1 VQESHRY
8 AAFISGKSSTQPRVD
23 PISSESTFSARAD
36 AVLAAVGA
44 ALDAAGDASDADLD
58 WSLNDGVLTIDCG
71 HDGKLIVNRH
81 VPNREIWVAA
91 KSGGFHF
98 RAAGGAW
105 RDSRGGEELGATLTR
120 LLRDQ
125 AGATIDLAAL
135 PPPPTA

>member
-1 VQESHRY
+1 MSGES
-8 AAFISGKSSTQPRVD
+8 
-23 PISSESTFSARAD
+23 EFSARAD

-44 ALDAAGDASDADLD
+44 ALDDAIDASDADLD

-71 HDGKLIVNRH
+71 RDGKLIVNRH

-98 RAAGGAW
+98 RGTGGAW
-105 RDSRGGEELGATLTR
+105 RDSRAGEELGAALKR

-125 AGATIDLAAL
+125 AGMAVDLPSL
-135 PPPPTA
+135 PPPPAD

>member
-1 VQESHRY
+1 M
-8 AAFISGKSSTQPRVD
+8 
-23 PISSESTFSARAD
+23 SSESIFSARAD

-71 HDGKLIVNRH
+71 RDGKLIVNRH

-105 RDSRGGEELGATLTR
+105 RDSRGGEARRRTHAPAAGPGRRDHRPGCAAATA
-120 LLRDQ
+120 D
-125 AGATIDLAAL
+125 GLAQ
-135 PPPPTA
+135 

>member
-1 VQESHRY
+1 MSGES
-8 AAFISGKSSTQPRVD
+8 
-23 PISSESTFSARAD
+23 EFSARAD

-44 ALDAAGDASDADLD
+44 ALDDAIDASDTDLD

-71 HDGKLIVNRH
+71 RDGKLIVNRH

-98 RAAGGAW
+98 RGTGGAW
-105 RDSRGGEELGATLTR
+105 RDSRAGEELGAALGR

-125 AGATIDLAAL
+125 AGLTVDLPSL
-135 PPPPTA
+135 PPPPAD

>member
-1 VQESHRY
+1 M
-8 AAFISGKSSTQPRVD
+8 
-23 PISSESTFSARAD
+23 SSESEFSARAD
-36 AVLAAVGA
+36 AVLAAIGS
-44 ALDAAGDASDADLD
+44 ALDAAGDAADADVD

-71 HDGKLIVNRH
+71 GGGKLIVNRH

-105 RDSRGGEELGATLTR
+105 RDSRGGEELGAALVR

-125 AGATIDLAAL
+125 AGVTVDLPAL
-135 PPPPTA
+135 PPPA